1 VEDEGNPVV
10 GAMVDL
16 DPVERA
22 DITDWMRFASQKYFN
37 HLPDMA
43 QTDEQGVF
51 RIARVPEGV
60 YNVALSHRDFYPD
73 PANLPLCVAP
83 GGATWVGTLRRGIV
97 IEGLLLAPDG
107 GTVPGAQVLL
117 FKRDQDGKTVK
128 GFSKVVETTEGG
140 TFSLRGLSGGNY
152 EAMFIPAAMY
162 AARRE
167 EIDPAAPPGT
177 PWRVTLEERRPDK
190 SQGAQ

>member
-16 DPVERA
+16 DPVEGA
-22 DITDWMRFASQKYFN
+22 DFTDWMRFASQKYFN

-51 RIARVPEGV
+51 RMARVPEGV
-60 YNVALSHRDFYPD
+60 YNVVLSHPDFYPD

-83 GGATWVGTLRRGIV
+83 GGATWVGTLIRGAV
-97 IEGLLLAPDG
+97 LEGLVVGPDG
-107 GTVPGAQVLL
+107 APVPGVQALM
-117 FKRDQDGKTVK
+117 FKRDREGKTLK
-128 GFSKVVETTEGG
+128 GFSKVVETTDQGKF
-140 TFSLRGLSGGNY
+140 TVRGLSGGNY